1 MVSQCKA
8 PTLAF
13 LISPALMTAPGEA
26 AVPKSKFLRRRIMT
40 APLPARLIEQSPR
53 QVSSPTTPP
62 PPLTRQR
69 KYGGENKSC
78 GLNDEKRGG
87 TGAETNVAEK
97 KGKKTI
103 KLLASREQISPEA
116 AMIFRLLF
124 DILPSAGLP
133 SLFV

>member
-1 MVSQCKA
+1 MKPS
-8 PTLAF
+8 
-13 LISPALMTAPGEA
+13 
-26 AVPKSKFLRRRIMT
+26 
-40 APLPARLIEQSPR
+40 R
-53 QVSSPTTPP
+53 Q
-62 PPLTRQR
+62 